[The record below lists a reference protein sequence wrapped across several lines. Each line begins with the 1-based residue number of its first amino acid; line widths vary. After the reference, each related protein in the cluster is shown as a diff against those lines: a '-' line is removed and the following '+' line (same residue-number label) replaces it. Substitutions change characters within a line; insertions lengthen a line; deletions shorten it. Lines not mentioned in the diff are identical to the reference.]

1 MGKIGRNAP
10 CPCGSGKKF
19 KHCHGKDGA
28 TTFLPSEQI
37 KEGLRAHQAKEAIR
51 VKQQGLG
58 NPIISTEFQGH
69 RFVAVKNK
77 LHYSKN
83 WIFFTDFLADYI
95 RMTIGGDWGNAELQR
110 PFEDRHPLM
119 QWYDCYCRL
128 QQRHAKE
135 PGEPYSAEISGVV
148 NCYLGLAY
156 NLYLIRHNVAL
167 QGLYVERLKVA
178 DQFQGAYH
186 ELMIANIL
194 IRAGFE
200 LELEDET
207 DRRSKHCEFSATSIR
222 TGKKYSVE
230 AKMRSET
237 GVLAKTHGKSEGDP
251 TARLIKH
258 VNAALAKPADGE
270 RLIFVDVNT
279 DPIDPKDL
287 AEGEATVPRWVT
299 GAENKLGNLERR
311 IGDDVQAYIFVTNMS
326 FHRSL
331 EDTFLGHFLTTFG
344 LGIPDF
350 AKPIYGRPKEVW
362 KKKQKHID
370 MEYIKEAIS
379 TYPKIPNHFEGDL
392 PPIEQGARDRIRI
405 GGKYD
410 FVDAGVCGVVTS
422 ANVIENE
429 KQVFVGV
436 HTNDGKAVILT
447 EPMSDYELQVYR
459 EFPDTY
465 FGVIQEVSK
474 NLTDP
479 FEFYER
485 LVEIH
490 RTYPRE
496 NILRMAKDA
505 PDINHL
511 STLDDLELVLEYCEK
526 INAAVMK
533 NPEKRTPPD

>member
-1 MGKIGRNAP
+1 MI
-10 CPCGSGKKF
+10 
-19 KHCHGKDGA
+19 
-28 TTFLPSEQI
+28 L
-37 KEGLRAHQAKEAIR
+37 
-51 VKQQGLG
+51 
-58 NPIISTEFQGH
+58 
-69 RFVAVKNK
+69 
-77 LHYSKN
+77 
-83 WIFFTDFLADYI
+83 
-95 RMTIGGDWGNAELQR
+95 GGDWGNAELKK

-119 QWYDCYCRL
+119 QWYDGYCRL

-135 PGEPYSAEISGVV
+135 PGEPYSAENTGVV
-148 NCYLGLAY
+148 YCYLGLAY

-178 DQFQGAYH
+178 DQFQSAYH

-200 LELEDET
+200 LGLEDET

-237 GVLAKTHGKSEGDP
+237 GVLGKTHGKPEGDP

-279 DPIDPKDL
+279 DPIDPKDF

-299 GAENKLGNLERR
+299 GAENKLKNLERR

-331 EDTFLGHFLTTFG
+331 GDTFLGQVLTTFG

-392 PPIEQGARDRIRI
+392 PPVEKGARERIKI

-410 FVDAGVCGVVTS
+410 FVDAGVRGVVTS
-422 ANVIENE
+422 ATVIEGE
-429 KQVFVGV
+429 KQVYVGV
-436 HTNDGKAVILT
+436 RTDDGKAVILT
-447 EPMSDYELQVYR
+447 EPMSVHELQVYR

-474 NLTDP
+474 NHTDP

-505 PDINHL
+505 PDIDYL
-511 STLDDLELVLEYCEK
+511 SKLDDLELVLEFCERISANIMRK
-526 INAAVMK
+526 SQK
-533 NPEKRTPPD
+533 KGTPD

>member
-10 CPCGSGKKF
+10 CPCGSGNKF
-19 KHCHGKDGA
+19 KRCHGKDGA
-28 TTFLPSEQI
+28 NTFFPSEQI
-37 KEGLRAHQAKEAIR
+37 KDALREHQAKEATR

-58 NPIISTEFQGH
+58 RPIISTEFQGH
-69 RFVAVKNK
+69 RLVAVKDK

-83 WIFFTDFLADYI
+83 WKFFTDFLADYI
-95 RMTIGGDWGNAELQR
+95 KQILGGDWGNAELKK

-119 QWYDCYCRL
+119 QWYEAYCRL
-128 QQRHAKE
+128 QQRHAKK
-135 PGEPYSAEISGVV
+135 PGEPYSAETTGVV
-148 NCYLGLAY
+148 KCYLGLAY
-156 NLYLIRHNVAL
+156 NLYLIRHNVEL
-167 QGLYVERLKVA
+167 QGLYVERLRVA

-200 LELEDET
+200 LHLEDES
-207 DRRSKHCEFSATSIR
+207 DRSSKHCEFSATSIR

-230 AKMRSET
+230 AKMRSESGT
-237 GVLAKTHGKSEGDP
+237 LGKTHGKLGGDP
-251 TARLIKH
+251 TARLIRH
-258 VNAALAKPADGE
+258 VNAALAKPADGA

-279 DPIDPKDL
+279 DPIDPKDF
-287 AEGEATVPRWVT
+287 AEGEAAVPRWVT
-299 GAENKLGNLERR
+299 GAENKLENLERR

-331 EDTFLGHFLTTFG
+331 EDTFLGQVLTTFG

-362 KKKQKHID
+362 KKKQKHVD
-370 MEYIKEAIS
+370 MDYIKEAIS

-392 PPIEQGARDRIRI
+392 PPVEEGARERIRI

-410 FVDAGVCGVVTS
+410 FVDAGVRGVITS
-422 ANVIENE
+422 ATVIEGE
-429 KQVFVGV
+429 KQVYVGV
-436 HTNDGKAVILT
+436 RTDDGKAMILT
-447 EPMSDYELQVYR
+447 EPMSVYELQVYR

-474 NLTDP
+474 NHTDP

-505 PDINHL
+505 PDIGYL
-511 STLDDLELVLEYCEK
+511 SKLDDLELVLEFCERISADIMRK
-526 INAAVMK
+526 SPK
-533 NPEKRTPPD
+533 KDTLD